1 MQKLFLTIVMTWVL
15 STYASASELTHE
27 FKNPSFSGK
36 GYSTHVLSIEQLQ
49 FQRKQE
55 LEKEKAAAVRQA
67 ERDKAQET
75 LSKFLANVESR
86 IYANLSKNLVDSMFS
101 DTGANSGT
109 ATVEGATI
117 YWVKDASSSTI
128 TVQITEA
135 DGTFS
140 ELIVPL
146 SGFGF

>member
-1 MQKLFLTIVMTWVL
+1 
-15 STYASASELTHE
+15 
-27 FKNPSFSGK
+27 
-36 GYSTHVLSIEQLQ
+36 
-49 FQRKQE
+49 
-55 LEKEKAAAVRQA
+55 
-67 ERDKAQET
+67 
-75 LSKFLANVESR
+75 
-86 IYANLSKNLVDSMFS
+86 MFS

-117 YWVKDASSSTI
+117 YWVKDTSSSTI